1 MRFGEFTWQFV
12 FSTRTCFTDSKSGP
26 APTVGPAEASIE
38 IRQRKAWLPVLREE
52 MERPLFE
59 APTTPHLYGRQT
71 KHPHPSRDDFS
82 HLNHFKSNVRCIVT
96 VVAEQNNSF
105 SKVSGLL
112 RNLPMSNQLS
122 DPVTPQML
130 TRFAYSSAKTADLS
144 QIREAQAIVTV
155 LRSGPFDLSSSSVIL
170 SICGPQSP
178 SAALTMSSNH

>member
-1 MRFGEFTWQFV
+1 MAI
-12 FSTRTCFTDSKSGP
+12 CFFNP
-26 APTVGPAEASIE
+26 HLLHRLE
-38 IRQRKAWLPVLREE
+38 IRPGTHRGTRRSLHRDSTAESLASRLREE
-52 MERPLFE
+52 MKRPLFE
-59 APTTPHLYGRQT
+59 APTTPHFYGRQT